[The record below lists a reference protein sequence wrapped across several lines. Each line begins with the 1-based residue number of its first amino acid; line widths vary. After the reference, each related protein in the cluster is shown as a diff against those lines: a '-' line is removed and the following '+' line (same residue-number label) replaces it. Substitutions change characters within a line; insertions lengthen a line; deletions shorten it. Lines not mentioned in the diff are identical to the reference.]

1 MGTPTTTAS
10 NTAARGVVITHAL
23 RTPIGRYLGS
33 FADLSAA
40 DLGTSLVAD
49 LLARSTVDPERV
61 GEVFMGNGRQAGGGP
76 NVARQ
81 IAVRAGIPETTTA
94 TTVNMACGSGL
105 KAIQFGSD
113 SIRLGRADVV
123 VAGGVESMSGLP
135 YFLPKMRR
143 GYRLGH
149 SKVVD
154 SMYQDGFHCPLADM
168 LMGATAEKLAG
179 QYSITREQ
187 QDAFAL
193 DSQRKAG
200 AAAEAGRFDAEL
212 SPVEVVGRKET
223 VTISADEHMRPDT
236 DMARLA
242 KLPAVFADEG
252 TVTPG
257 NASGITDGAAAVLL
271 MGEDTAREMGL
282 EPLAHV
288 GEIAAGGVDPTIM
301 GLGPVP
307 AFEQLQRQ
315 NDLALDAYDLI
326 ELNEAFAAQVL
337 ACQSEMGFDSKKLNV
352 NGGAIALGHPIG
364 ATGARIVVTLLHEL
378 ARRGGT
384 HGLASLCIS
393 GGMGLAAAFHREDPS
408 NAQG

>member
-40 DLGTSLVAD
+40 DLGTSLVVD

-193 DSQRKAG
+193 DSQHKAG
-200 AAAEAGRFDAEL
+200 AAVEAGRFDAEL

-236 DMARLA
+236 DMARLG

-288 GEIAAGGVDPTIM
+288 GAIAAGGVDPTIM

-337 ACQSEMGFDSKKLNV
+337 ACQSEMGFDSEKLNV

-393 GGMGLAAAFHREDPS
+393 GGMGLAAAFHRKDTTNTP
-408 NAQG
+408 G

>member
-1 MGTPTTTAS
+1 MGTHSTTAS
-10 NTAARGVVITHAL
+10 NPAGRGVVITHAL

-40 DLGTSLVAD
+40 DLGTSLVTD

-81 IAVRAGIPETTTA
+81 ISVRAGIPETTTA

-105 KAIQFGSD
+105 KAIQFGTD

-193 DSQRKAG
+193 DSQHKAG
-200 AAAEAGRFDAEL
+200 AAVEAGRFDAEL

-223 VTISADEHMRPDT
+223 VTVSADEHLRPDT

-282 EPLAHV
+282 EPLAYV

-315 NDLALDAYDLI
+315 NELALGDYDLI

-337 ACQSEMGFDSKKLNV
+337 ACQSEMGFDAGKLNV

-408 NAQG
+408 NTPG